1 MKNDF
6 YFMLKGLLVLKSFK
20 FLSWTFGYVGKQS
33 DDKVISSQTGKET
46 ITIHI
51 LPNIARVI
59 GNQTKKS
66 GPLIEYNMKN
76 IFFKNDAEKKEEQQ
90 VPVFFLFSQKGFYKV
105 NVKGQHHSF
114 NIFW

>member
-1 MKNDF
+1 MVKIR
-6 YFMLKGLLVLKSFK
+6 L
-20 FLSWTFGYVGKQS
+20 
-33 DDKVISSQTGKET
+33 ISSQTGKET

-59 GNQTKKS
+59 SNQTRKFA
-66 GPLIEYNMKN
+66 PLIEYNMKN
-76 IFFKNDAEKKEEQQ
+76 IFFKNNAEKEEGQQ
-90 VPVFFLFSQKGFYKV
+90 VPVFFYFSQKRFYKV